1 MMMGTI
7 RLVVAVW
14 FVWWQSL
21 ALAQL
26 DAPTTLTMTNVSDA
40 KPVAAV
46 TPSNATEP
54 EHMLLPA
61 MKKVRGFNK
70 RARGHGLDGELP
82 PTVSKGASFLSS
94 TGNIR
99 SMTGAGSSSP
109 SKGGSK
115 HGSKGGVTGVS
126 KGPAAAN
133 TESGSDGTTNS
144 NTVDNSEGE
153 RSSGV
158 VSKCTSVA
166 NATLVTGRTRVATY
180 QMELHV
186 IAAAGEAGSM
196 RYKLRSALQRQ
207 VAPYLTSCEAPLR
220 TNMTR
225 VRRLVQQHRRVL
237 LNGVI
242 NVVFRPLQVKDIR
255 TYSDRRRV
263 VFHRDVSD
271 RSPSIR
277 ADLLLLL
284 PQGTVRI
291 RRG

>member
-1 MMMGTI
+1 MRSMI
-7 RLVVAVW
+7 RLVAVW
-14 FVWWQSL
+14 VVGWQSL

-26 DAPTTLTMTNVSDA
+26 DAPTTQSTNVSDA

-46 TPSNATEP
+46 TPPNATEP
-54 EHMLLPA
+54 EHALLPA
-61 MKKVRGFNK
+61 KKKVRGFNK
-70 RARGHGLDGELP
+70 RVRGRGHGLEGELP
-82 PTVSKGASFLSS
+82 TKGSKGGTFLSR
-94 TGNIR
+94 TGSIR
-99 SMTGAGSSSP
+99 SVTGGASSSS

-115 HGSKGGVTGVS
+115 RSSEGKGSAASKGAT
-126 KGPAAAN
+126 AN
-133 TESGSDGTTNS
+133 ADNGNTVTTN
-144 NTVDNSEGE
+144 NTVDNSEDE

-158 VSKCTSVA
+158 VSKCAESVA
-166 NATLVTGRTRVATY
+166 NATLVTGRTRITTY

-186 IAAAGEAGSM
+186 IASAGEAGSM

-220 TNMTR
+220 TNTTR
-225 VRRLVQQHRRVL
+225 ARRLQSHRFL
-237 LNGVI
+237 LNGVM
-242 NVVFRPLQVKDIR
+242 NVVFGPLQVKDIR

-263 VFHRDVSD
+263 VLRRGVAD